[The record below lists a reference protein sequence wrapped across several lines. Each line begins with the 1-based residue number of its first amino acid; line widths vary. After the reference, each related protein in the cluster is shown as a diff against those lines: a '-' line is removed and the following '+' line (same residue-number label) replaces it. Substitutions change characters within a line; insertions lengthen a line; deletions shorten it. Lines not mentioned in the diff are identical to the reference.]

1 MTAIVSTLPAVLNEA
16 AGTYNP
22 LQSLLTKNPTP
33 QHLQQHGNSDTIQL
47 TIRFTSRRN
56 HIRHERTGIMAQC
69 LSSLQ
74 SYIPA
79 DSGKIQQ
86 HSHTA
91 PWPGS

>member
-47 TIRFTSRRN
+47 TIRFN
-56 HIRHERTGIMAQC
+56 Q
-69 LSSLQ
+69 
-74 SYIPA
+74 
-79 DSGKIQQ
+79 
-86 HSHTA
+86 
-91 PWPGS
+91 